1 MITDQTPSSSWKR
14 SFLTIVIGQTF
25 SLIGSSAAQF
35 ALIWWLASET
45 GSPLLMAFSGLLA
58 FLPQLLLGPFAGVWI
73 DRWPRKYVTISADL
87 FIGLVALAFAG
98 YFHFAQPPYW
108 SACLVLGLRAIGSV
122 FHTPAIQAIVPL
134 LVPREELV
142 RANGWSQFMQS
153 GAFMLGPVLGAAL
166 YAVLPLYA
174 IMIFDFVGAVIAS
187 LCMAVIN
194 VPEVPMAADR
204 TPHFFS
210 ELRAGAAIFVQDKRL
225 LTTTLAATI
234 CMVFFLPLSS
244 YYPLM
249 SSSHF
254 NVSALHGSLVEF
266 LYAAG
271 MMGSALLISTLGD
284 IRRKFLVVQ
293 LGLVGIGITSII
305 AGLLPAQMWA
315 FWVFAIV
322 CAFMGASGNVYNI
335 PYMAYLQET
344 VPPEALGRV
353 FSLIGSL
360 MSLAMPVGLLI
371 SGPIAEKYGV
381 PLWFLVTGIMTLAA
395 TAINALILKQLDPR

>member
-1 MITDQTPSSSWKR
+1 MTQQTHNSYWKC
-14 SFLTIVIGQTF
+14 SFLTIALGQAF

-45 GSPLLMAFSGLLA
+45 GSALIMAFSGLMA
-58 FLPQLLLGPFAGVWI
+58 FLPQLILGPFAGVWI
-73 DRWPRKYVTISADL
+73 DRLKRKYVAIGADL
-87 FIGLVALAFAG
+87 FIGLVALIFAG
-98 YFHFAQPPYW
+98 YLYWAEPPYW
-108 SACLVLGLRAIGSV
+108 SVCLVLGLRAIGGV

-153 GAFMLGPVLGAAL
+153 GAYMLGPVLGAAL
-166 YAVLPLYA
+166 YAVLPLSA
-174 IMIFDFVGAVIAS
+174 IMVFDFAGAVIAS
-187 LCMAVIN
+187 STLAITA
-194 VPEVPMAADR
+194 VPEVKKMADEQ
-204 TPHFFS
+204 PHFFS
-210 ELRAGAAIFVQDKRL
+210 ELRAGAAVFIQDKRL
-225 LTTTLAATI
+225 LSTTLTATI
-234 CMVFFLPLSS
+234 CMIFFLPLSS

-254 NVSALHGSLVEF
+254 QVSALHGSLVEL

-271 MMGSALLISTLGD
+271 MMASALLISTVGN
-284 IRRKFLVVQ
+284 IHHKFLVIQ
-293 LGLVGIGITSII
+293 LGLFGIGLTSILSS
-305 AGLLPAQMWA
+305 LLPSTYWA
-315 FWVFAIV
+315 FWLFAAV
-322 CAFMGASGNVYNI
+322 CALMGASGNVYNI

-344 VPPEALGRV
+344 IPPEALGRV

-360 MSLAMPVGLLI
+360 MSLAMPVGLVL

-395 TAINALILKQLDPR
+395 TAINALILNYLKQHS

>member
-1 MITDQTPSSSWKR
+1 
-14 SFLTIVIGQTF
+14 
-25 SLIGSSAAQF
+25 
-35 ALIWWLASET
+35 
-45 GSPLLMAFSGLLA
+45 
-58 FLPQLLLGPFAGVWI
+58 
-73 DRWPRKYVTISADL
+73 
-87 FIGLVALAFAG
+87 
-98 YFHFAQPPYW
+98 
-108 SACLVLGLRAIGSV
+108 
-122 FHTPAIQAIVPL
+122 
-134 LVPREELV
+134 
-142 RANGWSQFMQS
+142 MQS
-153 GAFMLGPVLGAAL
+153 GAFMLEPVLGAAL

-187 LCMAVIN
+187 LCMAVIT
-194 VPEVPMAADR
+194 VPEVPIAADR

-210 ELRAGAAIFVQDKRL
+210 ELRAGAATFVQDNRL
-225 LTTTLAATI
+225 LSTTLAATI
-234 CMVFFLPLSS
+234 CMDFFLPLSFN
-244 YYPLM
+244 YPLM

-254 NVSALHGSLVEF
+254 SVNALHSSLVEF

-315 FWVFAIV
+315 FWVFAVV

-335 PYMAYLQET
+335 PYIAYLQET

-381 PLWFLVTGIMTLAA
+381 PLWFLVTGIMPLAA
-395 TAINALILKQLDPR
+395 TAVNALILKQLDDR